1 MTAPDR
7 VSVIGLGKLGL
18 SLAASLAL
26 RGFDVLGIDTDQHVV
41 EMVRAGIAPVGEA
54 GLSEAL
60 RVTVG
65 TSLRITSS
73 TQAAVEHGDVT
84 FVLVPSPSREDGRL
98 CSEPLLAACR
108 LLSQALAIKRGE
120 RHVVVIGT
128 TTQPG
133 TIDREIVPL
142 VERIL
147 GQPVSD
153 AIDVCY
159 NPELVALGATLD
171 GFQNPDFVLIGES
184 RAGAGDVVERIQRKL
199 TRNNPPVHRMSII
212 SAEIAKLAL
221 NAYLA
226 LKISYANLLSQI
238 SAQLPGAEIDKITAA
253 IGADRRVG
261 DRFLRA
267 GKGYGGPCLPRD
279 TLAFRRFSE
288 GLSGSGELLSV
299 VERINERQTRL
310 LAETVLDCVARAPV
324 RRVGIL
330 GLSFK
335 EGTPVVVGSVAA
347 ELVKHLVA
355 ADVRVIGHDALVP
368 ASAGIELGAATEF
381 ADHPATCVASAPV
394 VVLLNRD
401 PSYLDA
407 VLAYRGAEPKSVVDC
422 WGMLGSLPVP
432 EAVHVIRI
440 GAHME
445 ASGSPIFDTGVY
457 SDCGP

>member
-1 MTAPDR
+1 MTATDR
-7 VSVIGLGKLGL
+7 VSVVGLGKLGL

-26 RGFDVLGIDTDQHVV
+26 RGFDVLGIDADQHVI
-41 EMVRAGIAPVGEA
+41 EMVQAGIAPVGEP

-65 TSLRITSS
+65 ESLRITSS
-73 TQAAVEHGDVT
+73 TEAAVEHGDVT
-84 FVLVPSPSREDGRL
+84 FVLVPSPGREDGRL
-98 CSEPLLAACR
+98 CSEPLVNALQS
-108 LLSQALAIKRGE
+108 LSRALAIKRSE
-120 RHVVVIGT
+120 RHVLVIGT

-142 VERIL
+142 VERTL
-147 GQPVSD
+147 GVPVGD
-153 AIDVCY
+153 AVDVSY

-171 GFQNPDFVLIGES
+171 GFQRPDFVLIGES
-184 RAGAGDVVERIQRKL
+184 HASAGDEVERIQRKL
-199 TRNNPPVHRMSII
+199 TRNNPPIHRMSII

-261 DRFLRA
+261 DKYLRA

-288 GLSGSGELLSV
+288 GLGSAGELLSA
-299 VERINERQTRL
+299 VERINEGQTIL
-310 LAETVLDCVARAPV
+310 LTEAVLDCVARAPA

-335 EGTPVVVGSVAA
+335 EGTPIVVGSIGA
-347 ELVKHLVA
+347 ELVKRLVK

-368 ASAGIELGAATEF
+368 ASVGIELGAAIEF
-381 ADHPATCVASAPV
+381 ANHAATCVASAPV

-401 PSYLDA
+401 PSYMDA
-407 VLAYRGAEPKSVVDC
+407 VLNYRGAEPRSVVDC
-422 WGMLGSLPVP
+422 WGMLGGLPVP

-440 GAHME
+440 GAHPR
-445 ASGSPIFDTGVY
+445 ADGRPYF
-457 SDCGP
+457 